1 MKFIKIIMASV
12 ALTVAASSF
21 AQMNTHK
28 YMNRVVPARHC
39 KNLTCVRDNIDSINA
54 KIVRLLGER
63 LQYVKRAGELKKN
76 VKSVHDQK
84 RENEILHSV
93 SMQAKKLGYPGSVAV
108 AVFKTILAQSNVYEK
123 QFHHYK

>member
-1 MKFIKIIMASV
+1 MKCIKIIVASV
-12 ALTVAASSF
+12 ALTVAVSSF
-21 AQMNTHK
+21 AQVSAHR
-28 YMNRVVPARHC
+28 YMNRMTPASHC
-39 KNLTCVRDNIDSINA
+39 KDLTCVRDNIDSINA

-84 RENEILHSV
+84 RENAILQSV
-93 SMQAKKLGYPGSVAV
+93 SKQAKKLGYPGGVAV